1 MSGVRETQASTRG
14 VRKVE
19 LVSNRGLGEESDSTA
34 GEEKQKEKKGKE
46 KRKRGRQGIFTL
58 ACWSRLEWRLEA
70 SPGNT
75 VTDTRIVS

>member
-34 GEEKQKEKKGKE
+34 GEEKQ
-46 KRKRGRQGIFTL
+46 
-58 ACWSRLEWRLEA
+58 
-70 SPGNT
+70 
-75 VTDTRIVS
+75 

>member
-34 GEEKQKEKKGKE
+34 GEEKQKGKKEKE
-46 KRKRGRQGIFTL
+46 KRKRGRKGKRKTGDLHIGL
-58 ACWSRLEWRLEA
+58 LESTGVE
-70 SPGNT
+70 T
-75 VTDTRIVS
+75 